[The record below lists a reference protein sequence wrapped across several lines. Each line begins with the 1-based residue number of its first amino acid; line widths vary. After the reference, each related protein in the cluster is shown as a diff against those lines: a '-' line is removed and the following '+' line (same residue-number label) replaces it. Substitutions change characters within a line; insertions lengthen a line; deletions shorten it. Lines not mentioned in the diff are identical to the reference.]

1 MAGIYIHIPFC
12 RKACHYCDF
21 HFSTSTKMAGA
32 MTDAICMELAMRK
45 EEMQRERIGTLYF
58 GGGTPSL
65 LSSGQMEQII
75 NAAREHYTFETD
87 IEFTL
92 EANPD
97 DLKPQKLQELRTLGV
112 NRLSIGLQSFDEEML
127 KWMNRAHTAAESHK
141 CIEAA
146 HEAGFDK
153 LSIDLIYGLPGLNK
167 NEWIKTLE
175 TAISLDVQHISAYC
189 LTVEEKTV
197 LGHRVRKGLEKP
209 VKDQAAAQQFEI
221 MIDVLANAGYE
232 QYEVSN
238 FAKNEAYSK
247 HNTAY
252 WRGTPYL
259 GIGPSAHSF
268 KDNGRSWNVANN
280 ARYMKEIEK
289 GILPSTSEELS
300 KADRFNEWVMTGL
313 RTKWG
318 IDLRVTK
325 ERYDADIQALY
336 ADQLEKLITRELAT
350 IENEVLR
357 LTPQG
362 LFMADGIAADFFI
375 LEP

>member
-1 MAGIYIHIPFC
+1 MAGIYVHIPFC

-32 MTDAICMELAMRK
+32 MTDAICTELALRK
-45 EEMQRERIGTLYF
+45 EEMHQERIGTLYF

-65 LSSGQMEQII
+65 LSFLQMEKII
-75 NAAREHYTFETD
+75 NAARSHYTFEND
-87 IEFTL
+87 IELTL

-97 DLKPQKLQELRTLGV
+97 DLKPQKLQELRALGV
-112 NRLSIGLQSFDEEML
+112 NRLSIGLQSFDDEML
-127 KWMNRAHTAAESHK
+127 KWMNRAHTAAESHD
-141 CIEAA
+141 CIKAA
-146 HEAGFDK
+146 QQEGFDK
-153 LSIDLIYGLPGLNK
+153 LSIDLIYGLPGLSK
-167 NEWIKTLE
+167 SEWTKTLD

-221 MIDVLANAGYE
+221 MVKVLANAGFE

-238 FAKNEAYSK
+238 FAKNGAYSK

-252 WRGTPYL
+252 WQGTPYL

-268 KDNGRSWNVANN
+268 MNNGRSWNVANN
-280 ARYMKEIEK
+280 AKYMKEVEQ
-289 GILPSTSEELS
+289 GVLPSTSEVLS
-300 KADRFNEWVMTGL
+300 KTDRFNEWVMTGL

-318 IDLRVTK
+318 IDLAVTM
-325 ERYDADIQALY
+325 ERFDVDVKKRYSKKI
-336 ADQLEKLITRELAT
+336 EKMLKLELAT
-350 IENEVLR
+350 IDNEVLR

-362 LFMADGIAADFFI
+362 LFMADGIAADLFI